1 MSFRSTKKP
10 LKFPKRPRRLCEVVR
25 VGIYLHP
32 WAASG
37 LSCSFRDLSFLRGP
51 LCTHS
56 LWLWTRAQYCG
67 SLYSARTLSGSA
79 HGLSRVA
86 HRPQSSPASVVA
98 ASRLSCPTA
107 CGVLAPRPVSKPK
120 TSALQ
125 GRFLTTGPPG
135 WSPKA
140 KWFTLNV
147 DGCPEDPT
155 WHRNTQ
161 ANLSCMIKSTS

>member
-1 MSFRSTKKP
+1 MQLAGSE
-10 LKFPKRPRRLCEVVR
+10 LLA
-25 VGIYLHP
+25 
-32 WAASG
+32 WASVHTLSLAVDTGSG
-37 LSCSFRDLSFLRGP
+37 LWISALHMD
-51 LCTHS
+51 S
-56 LWLWTRAQYCG
+56 LWLWTQAQDCG
-67 SLYSARTLSGSA
+67 SLYSAHTLSGSA

-107 CGVLAPRPVSKPK
+107 CGVLAPRPESKPK

-155 WHRNTQ
+155 
-161 ANLSCMIKSTS
+161 

>member
-1 MSFRSTKKP
+1 M
-10 LKFPKRPRRLCEVVR
+10 
-25 VGIYLHP
+25 GIYLHP

-79 HGLSRVA
+79 HGLSIVGLCTLHALSLAVDTGSVLWVSVLCTLSGSAHGLSRVA

-107 CGVLAPRPVSKPK
+107 CGVLAPRPESKPK

-135 WSPKA
+135 WSPKS

-155 WHRNTQ
+155 
-161 ANLSCMIKSTS
+161 